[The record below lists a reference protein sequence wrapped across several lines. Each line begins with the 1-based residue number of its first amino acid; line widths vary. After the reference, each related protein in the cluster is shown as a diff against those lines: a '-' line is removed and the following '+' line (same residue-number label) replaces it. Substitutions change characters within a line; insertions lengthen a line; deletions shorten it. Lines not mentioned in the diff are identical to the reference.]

1 MIFNNKVN
9 AKNAFE
15 VNVDFLETIP
25 EFVNEKEENSWQKV
39 SASLD
44 ASSRIYGFRVDSTHN
59 DTFRF
64 LSGLSRNKQKEDEDK
79 FDKAEEKKSS
89 DERDETNFI
98 NAHIEEDKEKL
109 ILKKCD
115 MGTKVDP
122 IFIQM
127 STMFSGAGAKGF
139 LLNSLTVDDYL
150 DILLEE
156 KNEKCTENKQ
166 LANRTAN
173 EQFNELNTIVNGKV

>member
-1 MIFNNKVN
+1 M
-9 AKNAFE
+9 
-15 VNVDFLETIP
+15 NVDFLETIP

-64 LSGLSRNKQKEDEDK
+64 LSGLSRNKQKE
-79 FDKAEEKKSS
+79 EEENVNEQYALNGNKEEGNKKRN
-89 DERDETNFI
+89 DERNEINFI
-98 NAHIEEDKEKL
+98 NAHIEQDKDKL
-109 ILKKCD
+109 VLKKCD
-115 MGTKVDP
+115 MDTKVDP

-127 STMFSGAGAKGF
+127 SAMFSGAGSKGF
-139 LLNSLTVDDYL
+139 LLNSLTVDSYL

-156 KNEKCTENKQ
+156 KTESNIHKDSS
-166 LANRTAN
+166 LRNTIN
-173 EQFNELNTIVNGKV
+173 EQFADLNTIIDGKA